1 MFLGLVPQSTC
12 KFSYQVNTGRLGA
25 SKRGEAFSSGLPLRP
40 VTLNTEFMK
49 NLPWYA
55 KLVLALTAFLPLYF
69 MIAAIGSK
77 IGLWSWQ
84 VGLGS
89 MTFTAG
95 PILVGIAAI
104 AALIALILGLINWSG
119 RKAEKQDGVKRP
131 RNKAVIVSAV
141 LGLLVPGA
149 FVVFGMSASSTAE
162 SNPIYDVSTD
172 TGNPPTFS
180 AEVMAERAE
189 TESNQVNDYQ
199 VPLSELEAFQS
210 LKNDDGAQSL
220 IIQNHAQIINDIY
233 AELSP
238 LPLAGASKADAVA
251 AVAAAMGSMG
261 FVDIRQDADAGRVE
275 GVAETFWYGFKDDV
289 VARIGENEIDFRSV
303 SRVGRSDLGANAAR
317 IAELRG
323 KVAAQIGQR

>member
-1 MFLGLVPQSTC
+1 
-12 KFSYQVNTGRLGA
+12 
-25 SKRGEAFSSGLPLRP
+25 
-40 VTLNTEFMK
+40 MK

-180 AEVMAERAE
+180 AEIMAERAE

-317 IAELRG
+317 IAELRE
-323 KVAAQIGQR
+323 KVTAQIGQR

>member
-1 MFLGLVPQSTC
+1 
-12 KFSYQVNTGRLGA
+12 
-25 SKRGEAFSSGLPLRP
+25 
-40 VTLNTEFMK
+40 MK